1 MPKTNTNTKTTKTT
15 KTAKTAR
22 TTQKLVSRPAE
33 AYVAREVVIPDEYRP
48 IGMWGYFGYT
58 FLFNVPIIGWIICL
72 CLAFGASNRNLRN
85 FSRSQFCWIILYIVA
100 LCLMASFG
108 LLASLLQTITNA

>member
-1 MPKTNTNTKTTKTT
+1 MPKTNTKTNSKTTKS
-15 KTAKTAR
+15 AR

-33 AYVAREVVIPDEYRP
+33 THIAREVVIPDEYRP

-58 FLFNVPIIGWIICL
+58 ILFNVPVVGWIICL

-85 FSRSQFCWIILYIVA
+85 FARSQFCWIILYVVA
-100 LCLMASFG
+100 LV
-108 LLASLLQTITNA
+108 LLTSLGVLQSLISGQFTTL